1 MSQTGRRTLRLL
13 MIFTNLFAPLLGAFA
28 QDLPFAP
35 RSIPVNACNSSRF
48 RVALDVGHYLIKPGA
63 ISATGATEFTYN
75 LSLAQSAL
83 ARLRQAGFSG
93 AFLIGESGTPL
104 RLIERTRIAKEAG
117 ADLLISLH
125 HDSVQSQYL
134 SQWEVNGRLEQYS
147 DKFHG
152 YSLFISEK
160 NIHREESKQFGLLLG
175 QALVDEGLVPS
186 LHHAENI
193 PGENRTVLDARLGL
207 YRYDDLVVLKTAP
220 MPAVLLESGII
231 VNRAEEEQIR
241 EGSYH
246 RLVVAAL
253 VRAIRDFC
261 GLYSMSR

>member
-1 MSQTGRRTLRLL
+1 MSQTGRRILRSLL
-13 MIFTNLFAPLLGAFA
+13 ILTSLFTPLPAAVA
-28 QDLPFAP
+28 QDSPSAP
-35 RSIPVNACNSSRF
+35 RSIPLNACNPARF
-48 RVALDVGHYLIKPGA
+48 KVALDIGHYLTKPGA
-63 ISATGATEFTYN
+63 TSATGVTEFTYN

-83 ARLRQAGFSG
+83 ACLKEAGFSR
-93 AFLIGESGTPL
+93 AFLIGEGGTPL
-104 RLIERTRIAKEAG
+104 RLIERTKIAEEAS

-125 HDSVQSQYL
+125 HDSVQPQYL
-134 SQWEVNGRLEQYS
+134 SQWEVNGHLEQYS
-147 DKFHG
+147 DKFRG
-152 YSLFISEK
+152 YSIFVSEK
-160 NIHREESKQFGLLLG
+160 NTHGKESKEFALLLG
-175 QALVDEGLVPS
+175 QALVHEGLVPS

-231 VNRAEEEQIR
+231 VNRAEEKQIG

-253 VRAIRDFC
+253 VDAIHDFC
-261 GLYSMSR
+261 SLHSVSR